1 MNWGDVLDGERGQY
15 YIRITGGAEVKKEN
29 GKEKRRSYQKP
40 NVEQIKLVAEEQVL
54 GICKTATTG
63 GGIGV
68 ADGECFFPA
77 NCVENGT

>member
-1 MNWGDVLDGERGQY
+1 M
-15 YIRITGGAEVKKEN
+15 KKEN

-54 GICKTATTG
+54 GLCKTASAG

-68 ADGECFFPA
+68 AGTDSCFLDG
-77 NCVENGT
+77 NCKEDGT